1 MNYKAEPLGTEKYR
15 LGEGPCY
22 DPSTGVLSW
31 VDIMDGK
38 LWQMGPGGKR
48 SFFDLGQPIGA
59 AVPASD
65 PGSFVL
71 CGMDG
76 LYLYD
81 GEKAELLH
89 DLTGS
94 FKPYQRCNDAKAD
107 PEGRLWFGSSVNDD
121 HPAEGNL
128 YKLENGEI
136 SIMQADTKI
145 SNGLAWSLDGK
156 TFFFSDT
163 LKYAIFRYDYDE
175 ASGLSSG
182 CRELFNTES
191 SMPDGLCI
199 DTEDDLWIAYWDGCR
214 VEHRSGR
221 TGELLDIIKVPAGHV
236 TSCCFGGEDMKTLY
250 ITSSGDGLEG
260 KYDGCLFT
268 CRPDV
273 TGVRPDRV
281 KL

>member
-121 HPAEGNL
+121 HPAGGNL

-145 SNGLAWSLDGK
+145 SNGLAWSLDRK

-163 LKYAIFRYDYDE
+163 LKYAIFRYDYDV
-175 ASGLSSG
+175 ASGLISG
-182 CRELFNTES
+182 CSELFNTER

-199 DTEDDLWIAYWDGCR
+199 DSEDDLWIAYWGGCR

-221 TGELLDIIKVPAGHV
+221 TGELLDIIEVPAWHV
-236 TSCCFGGEDMKTLY
+236 TSCCFGGDDMQTLY
-250 ITSSGDGLEG
+250 ITTSGDGLEG
-260 KYDGCLFT
+260 EYDGCLFT
-268 CRPDV
+268 CRLNV
-273 TGVRPDRV
+273 KGVRPDRV

>member
-1 MNYKAEPLGTEKYR
+1 MNYKADPLGTEKYR

-89 DLTGS
+89 DLTGL

-145 SNGLAWSLDGK
+145 SNGLAWSLDRK

-175 ASGLSSG
+175 ASGLISG
-182 CRELFNTES
+182 CSELFNTER

-199 DTEDDLWIAYWDGCR
+199 DSEDDLWIAYWGGCR

-221 TGELLDIIKVPAGHV
+221 TGELLDIIEVPAWHV
-236 TSCCFGGEDMKTLY
+236 TSCCFGGDDMQTLY
-250 ITSSGDGLEG
+250 ITTSGDGLEG
-260 KYDGCLFT
+260 EYDGCLFT
-268 CRPDV
+268 CRLNV
-273 TGVRPDRV
+273 KGVRPDRV

>member
-145 SNGLAWSLDGK
+145 SNGLAWSLDRK

-163 LKYAIFRYDYDE
+163 LKYAIFRYDYDG
-175 ASGLSSG
+175 ASGLISG
-182 CRELFNTES
+182 CRELFITES

-199 DTEDDLWIAYWDGCR
+199 DTEDDLWIAYWGGCR

-221 TGELLDIIKVPAGHV
+221 TGELLDIIEVPAWHV
-236 TSCCFGGEDMKTLY
+236 TSCCFGGDDMQTMY
-250 ITSSGDGLEG
+250 ITTSGDGLEG
-260 KYDGCLFT
+260 EYDGCLFT
-268 CRPDV
+268 CRSDV
-273 TGVRPDRV
+273 AGVRPDRV